1 MENLKR
7 DIEFMKRRGKILK
20 NIVEQNIAVADEE
33 HRKEVLRIHYQN
45 LQLKLQL
52 TSLKNYD
59 NTKTQEKV

>member
-45 LQLKLQL
+45 LQLKL
-52 TSLKNYD
+52 
-59 NTKTQEKV
+59 